1 MKRKIIGMMYAYF
14 HLCKRKLW
22 YSSYNIDMEQDNENV
37 LIGRFIDDGSYSRKD
52 KHLLVDGVINIDFI
66 DKGVVHEI
74 KKSKKMNQMAI
85 AQAKYYIYYL
95 RKMGVTVSEAVIDY
109 PLLKKRQTVLW
120 DDGYALEI
128 EGNLVEIEQVLKRE
142 CPPSDYPK
150 KAICRKCAFFDMCY
164 IGAGEL

>member
-1 MKRKIIGMMYAYF
+1 MPIFTCVNA
-14 HLCKRKLW
+14 
-22 YSSYNIDMEQDNENV
+22 SSYNIDMEQDNENV